1 MKINIWLISCLLF
14 TCQAMA
20 QQASI
25 FQYGFAR
32 VTGNNKTWYID
43 RKGAKAFDEII
54 GYWHPVS
61 VTAEG
66 NLQTSEKE
74 QMLLVRQNGKTGAV
88 TDQGEWLL
96 PPVYDTISLEWKVY
110 LSLYKEGKMTYADT
124 RGKLLLPMVFDS
136 VGILDDRHFDVKEKG
151 KWGVYGVAEKQLV
164 IPAEYDAFDYCG
176 GCGSKSDYV
185 FAEENGKWGVLSLK
199 NEILAPFVYEHDH
212 YMMRSDNWVLCFKKN
227 RQEVVLNLATKKEY
241 AAPEYT
247 RMDVIG
253 NGLLKAEKNGH
264 YGLVSPEDN
273 IVADFSYDEISS
285 PYPEWSNGPYLRVT
299 KNKKSGIIGENGQV
313 VLPLIYDGDITCYGN
328 YFVAPVNG
336 DYNLLDTTGKKLL
349 AVNYNEITDFENP
362 SREQLF
368 KLKQKAVYGF
378 YNPVLRKLVPPAF
391 FEIDDAP
398 WQGCLTVS
406 YQEKKGVYS
415 ADGRMLIPMAYKSL
429 NALTSRWWTVEK
441 ATGVGIYDI
450 TQQRE
455 VIPATF
461 HNVDLL
467 PGDSTLLLASKRG
480 VYVKGLYNGKGQLV
494 LPLYYTSITEIGN
507 NLYLL
512 ISEANY
518 KMRYAIF
525 NSRTLQQTP
534 LAYDE
539 VAVAG
544 QQDILMVTKNNK
556 KGLIH
561 ANRQVILPPVYEEV
575 AYLANRVF
583 YLQTVA
589 ADQTMAYGYAD
600 STGKIIVPPI
610 YAYYGGGFAGIEDS
624 LYLPVSQRDKEDG
637 EMKKGL
643 ISFQGETVLPA
654 SYDRILR
661 EENGR
666 GFLVQTNGQ
675 FRVLDVHAQPITTQT
690 FDDVMIDPGTA
701 YTATAISYNFPL
713 LCRKGDTYQYLQA
726 DGTFLPLIAKEVI
739 PFEAEAA
746 YGIPAL

>member
-1 MKINIWLISCLLF
+1 MKINKWLISCLLL
-14 TCQAMA
+14 TSQAMA

-32 VTGNNKTWYID
+32 VADNNKTWYID

-66 NLQTSEKE
+66 NLQVDEKE

-88 TDQGEWLL
+88 TNEGEWLL

-110 LSLYKEGKMTYADT
+110 LSLYKDGKMTYADT
-124 RGKLLLPMVFDS
+124 HGKLLLPMVFDS
-136 VGILDDRHFDVKEKG
+136 VGILDVLHFDVKEKG

-164 IPAEYDAFDYCG
+164 IPAVYDAIDYCG

-185 FAEENGKWGVLSLK
+185 FAEKNGKWGVLNLK
-199 NEILAPFVYEHDH
+199 NEILAPFEYEHNH

-227 RQEVVLNLATKKEY
+227 RQEVALNLDNKKEY

-247 RMDVIG
+247 QMDVIG

-264 YGLVSPEDN
+264 YGLIGPKGDV
-273 IVADFSYDEISS
+273 VADFNYDDIAS
-285 PYPEWSNGPYLRVT
+285 PYPEWTNGPYIRLT

-313 VLPLIYDGDITCYGN
+313 VLPLIYDGDIICYGN
-328 YFVAPVNG
+328 YFVVPVNG
-336 DYNLLDTTGKKLL
+336 NYNLLDTTGKKLL

-368 KLKQKAVYGF
+368 KLKQKAIYGF
-378 YNPVLRKLVPPAF
+378 YNPSLRKLVPPAF

-441 ATGVGIYDI
+441 ATGVGIWDV

-455 VIPATF
+455 LIPATF
-461 HNVDLL
+461 YNVDLL
-467 PGDSTLLLASKRG
+467 PGDSTLLLATKRDL
-480 VYVKGLYNGKGQLV
+480 YVKGLYNGKGQLV
-494 LPLYYTSITEIGN
+494 LPLRYSGIMEAGN

-512 ISEANY
+512 ASDANNKRSY
-518 KMRYAIF
+518 TIF

-534 LAYDE
+534 LAYDD
-539 VAVAG
+539 VMVTG
-544 QQDILMVTKNNK
+544 QQDILIVTKGNK
-556 KGLIH
+556 KGLMH
-561 ANRQVILPPVYEEV
+561 ATGQVILPPTYEDII
-575 AYLANRVF
+575 YLKNKVF
-583 YLQTVA
+583 NLQTVGE
-589 ADQTMAYGYAD
+589 DQTVAFGYAD
-600 STGKIIVPPI
+600 STGKIIVPPV
-610 YAYYGGGFAGIEDS
+610 YAYYGGGYPGVEDS
-624 LYLPVSQRDKEDG
+624 LYLPITQRGKEDG
-637 EMKKGL
+637 QMKFGL
-643 ISFQGETVLPA
+643 VDFQGTVVLPA
-654 SYDRILR
+654 IYDRILR

-666 GFLVQTNGQ
+666 GFLVEVNHQ
-675 FRVLDVHAQPITTQT
+675 FTVLNAHAQPVTTQT
-690 FDDVMIDPGTA
+690 FDDVMIDPTTP
-701 YTATAISYNFPL
+701 YTATVISYEGPL
-713 LCRKGDTYQYLQA
+713 LCRKGDTYRYLLA
-726 DGTFLPLIAKEVI
+726 DGTFLPLTAKEVI
-739 PFEAEAA
+739 PFEADPA